1 MSLENVLVGALA
13 KYSLNRFKP
22 YLYTSCIWIISGP
35 SSVKMVTKIGKT
47 IFFYIQIQFICKESH
62 EYFKTIS

>member
-22 YLYTSCIWIISGP
+22 YLYTSCIWIIFGP

-47 IFFYIQIQFICKESH
+47 IYIYIYIC
-62 EYFKTIS
+62 ISNPV